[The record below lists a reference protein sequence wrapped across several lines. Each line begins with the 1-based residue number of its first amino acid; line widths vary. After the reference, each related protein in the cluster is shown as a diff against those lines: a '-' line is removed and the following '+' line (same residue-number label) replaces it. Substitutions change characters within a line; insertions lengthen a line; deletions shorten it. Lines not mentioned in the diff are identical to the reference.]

1 MNILF
6 LGGDSRQ
13 EYASQYLRS
22 KGYNSCAY
30 IDFAMDEKI
39 NREIEKAQ
47 IIVLP
52 LPLSLDDIFLN
63 ISYNPH
69 KIKLLDLLNLIGE
82 NKQIIAGKLSKK
94 IYNIMLEQKHQIID
108 YYNIEYFQI
117 MNALLTAEGAIYYAK
132 SKYQKSIYNS
142 NIAILGF
149 GKIARIL
156 AYLLHF
162 QGAHISIIVRKES
175 DLAWSNICGFNPIS
189 INQLH
194 SFNINQKSDIIFN
207 TIPYNIMDKHFC
219 DHIDSN
225 TLIFDLA
232 SAPYGINESLLDNYK
247 IQYFRESGIP
257 GRYAPKSSGEIIA
270 QTIIEYILTEEG

>member
-6 LGGDSRQ
+6 LGGDLRQ
-13 EYASQYLRS
+13 EYASQYLTS

-30 IDFAMDEKI
+30 IDFTIDKEIEK
-39 NREIEKAQ
+39 EIEKAQ

-52 LPLSLDDIFLN
+52 VPLSLDDTFLN
-63 ISYNPH
+63 ISSNPH
-69 KIKLLDLLNLIGE
+69 KIKLLDLLKLIDE
-82 NKQIIAGKLSKK
+82 NKQIIAGKLSQK
-94 IYNIMLEQKHQIID
+94 ICDLMHEQKHQIID

-117 MNALLTAEGAIYYAK
+117 MNALLTAEGAVYYAK

-149 GKIARIL
+149 GKIAKIL
-156 AYLLHF
+156 AYLLHL
-162 QGAHISIIVRKES
+162 QGAHISIVARKES
-175 DLAWSNICGFNPIS
+175 DLAWANICGFNAIS
-189 INQLH
+189 ISKL
-194 SFNINQKSDIIFN
+194 NIYNKKHNNDIIFN
-207 TIPYNIMDKHFC
+207 TIPYNIMDGHFC
-219 DHIDSN
+219 NYIDSS

-232 SAPYGINESLLDNYK
+232 SAPYGINESLLENYK

-270 QTIIEYILTEEG
+270 QTIIEYILTEED